1 MPLEQAIQDHAA
13 AIRELAAAIRGGAAP
28 RTADQHLATAAA
40 HVTEANKVI
49 EKAKSTS
56 GEAQGKSEAKKADTK
71 KPDPK
76 QEPVEAPVEEQSAA
90 TLEEKDEPAVAEVE
104 VTRDQVRD
112 ITLALGKAGKR
123 DPLVALLGELGVAK
137 SSQLEDNQLVEFFT
151 RATALLGE

>member
-1 MPLEQAIQDHAA
+1 MSLEQAIQDHAS

-49 EKAKSTS
+49 EKA
-56 GEAQGKSEAKKADTK
+56 QGSSKKSEVK

-76 QEPVEAPVEEQSAA
+76 PDPVEAPVEEQSAA
-90 TLEEKDEPAVAEVE
+90 TPEPKDEAAVAEVE

-137 SSQLEDNQLVEFFT
+137 SSQLDDSQLVEFFA
-151 RATALLGE
+151 RATALLEE

>member
-1 MPLEQAIQDHAA
+1 MSLEQAIQDHAA

-28 RTADQHLATAAA
+28 RTAAAQ
-40 HVTEANKVI
+40 VTEVNKAVD
-49 EKAKSTS
+49 KAQTS
-56 GEAQGKSEAKKADTK
+56 AKKAEK

-76 QEPVEAPVEEQSAA
+76 PEPVEAPVEEQSAA
-90 TLEEKDEPAVAEVE
+90 TPEQKDGHAAAEVE

-123 DPLVALLGELGVAK
+123 DPLVALLGELGVAR
-137 SSQLEDNQLVEFFT
+137 SSQLDDSQLAEFFT

>member
-1 MPLEQAIQDHAA
+1 MSLEQAIQDHAA

-28 RTADQHLATAAA
+28 RTAAA
-40 HVTEANKVI
+40 HVTEANKAVD
-49 EKAKSTS
+49 KAQTS
-56 GEAQGKSEAKKADTK
+56 AKKAEK

-76 QEPVEAPVEEQSAA
+76 PEPVEAPDEEQSAA
-90 TLEEKDEPAVAEVE
+90 TLEQKDEPAAAEVE

>member
-1 MPLEQAIQDHAA
+1 MSLEQAIQDHAA

-49 EKAKSTS
+49 EKTQTS
-56 GEAQGKSEAKKADTK
+56 AKKAEK

-76 QEPVEAPVEEQSAA
+76 PVEAPVEEQSAA
-90 TLEEKDEPAVAEVE
+90 TQEQKDEPAAAEVE

-151 RATALLGE
+151 RATELLGE

>member
-1 MPLEQAIQDHAA
+1 MSLEQAIQDHAA

-49 EKAKSTS
+49 DKAQTS
-56 GEAQGKSEAKKADTK
+56 AKKVEK

-76 QEPVEAPVEEQSAA
+76 PESAEAPVEEQFAA
-90 TLEEKDEPAVAEVE
+90 TPEQKDGHAAAEVE

-123 DPLVALLGELGVAK
+123 DPLVALLGELGVAR
-137 SSQLEDNQLVEFFT
+137 SSQLDDSQLAEFFT

>member
-1 MPLEQAIQDHAA
+1 MSLEQAIQDHAA

-40 HVTEANKVI
+40 HVTEANKVL
-49 EKAKSTS
+49 EKAKGTS
-56 GEAQGKSEAKKADTK
+56 GEAQGKSETKKAEK

-76 QEPVEAPVEEQSAA
+76 PDPVEAPVEEQSAA
-90 TLEEKDEPAVAEVE
+90 TPEEKDEPAAAEVE

-137 SSQLEDNQLVEFFT
+137 SSQLEDGQLVEFFT
-151 RATALLGE
+151 RATALLEE

>member
-1 MPLEQAIQDHAA
+1 MSLEQAIQDHAA
-13 AIRELAAAIRGGAAP
+13 AIRELAAAIRQGGAP
-28 RTADQHLATAAA
+28 RTADQHLAAAAA
-40 HVTEANKVI
+40 HVTEANQAI
-49 EKAKSTS
+49 GKAQSS
-56 GEAQGKSEAKKADTK
+56 AKKADTK

-76 QEPVEAPVEEQSAA
+76 PDPVEAPAEEQSAA
-90 TLEEKDEPAVAEVE
+90 TPEQKDEPAAAEVE

>member
-1 MPLEQAIQDHAA
+1 MSLEQAIQDHAA

-28 RTADQHLATAAA
+28 RTADQHLAAAAA
-40 HVTEANKVI
+40 HVTEANRVI
-49 EKAKSTS
+49 DKAQTS
-56 GEAQGKSEAKKADTK
+56 VKKTEK

-76 QEPVEAPVEEQSAA
+76 PEPVEASVEEQSAV
-90 TLEEKDEPAVAEVE
+90 TQEQKDEPAAAEVE

-137 SSQLEDNQLVEFFT
+137 SSQLEDDQLVEFFT

>member
-1 MPLEQAIQDHAA
+1 MSLEQAIQDHAA
-13 AIRELAAAIRGGAAP
+13 AIRELAAAIRQGGAP
-28 RTADQHLATAAA
+28 HTADQHLAVAA
-40 HVTEANKVI
+40 VTEANQVI
-49 EKAKSTS
+49 GK
-56 GEAQGKSEAKKADTK
+56 AQGSAKKADTK

-76 QEPVEAPVEEQSAA
+76 PEPVEAPVEEQSAA
-90 TLEEKDEPAVAEVE
+90 TPEEKDEPAAAEVE

-137 SSQLEDNQLVEFFT
+137 SSQLEDNQLAEFFT

>member
-1 MPLEQAIQDHAA
+1 MFDGGIAGPF
-13 AIRELAAAIRGGAAP
+13 IRGGAA

-49 EKAKSTS
+49 EKAQTS
-56 GEAQGKSEAKKADTK
+56 AKKTEK

-76 QEPVEAPVEEQSAA
+76 PEPVEAPVEEQSAA
-90 TLEEKDEPAVAEVE
+90 TPEQKDEPAAAEVE

-137 SSQLEDNQLVEFFT
+137 SSQLDDSQLVEFYT

>member
-1 MPLEQAIQDHAA
+1 MSLEQAIQDHAA
-13 AIRELAAAIRGGAAP
+13 AIRELAAAIRQGGAP
-28 RTADQHLATAAA
+28 RTADQHLAAAAA

-49 EKAKSTS
+49 EKTQTA
-56 GEAQGKSEAKKADTK
+56 GKKADTK

-76 QEPVEAPVEEQSAA
+76 PEPVEAPVEEQSVA
-90 TLEEKDEPAVAEVE
+90 TQEQKDEPAAAEVE

-137 SSQLEDNQLVEFFT
+137 SSQLEDNQLAEFFT
-151 RATALLGE
+151 RATALLEE

>member
-1 MPLEQAIQDHAA
+1 MSLEQAIQDHAA

-28 RTADQHLATAAA
+28 RTADLHLVAAA
-40 HVTEANKVI
+40 AAAAAPVTEANKAAD
-49 EKAKSTS
+49 KAQTS
-56 GEAQGKSEAKKADTK
+56 AKKTESK

-76 QEPVEAPVEEQSAA
+76 PEPVEAPVEEQSAA
-90 TLEEKDEPAVAEVE
+90 TPEQKDEPAAAEVE

>member
-1 MPLEQAIQDHAA
+1 MSLEQAIQDHAA
-13 AIRELAAAIRGGAAP
+13 AIRELAAAIRQGGAP
-28 RTADQHLATAAA
+28 HTADQHLATAAA

-49 EKAKSTS
+49 EKAHTST
-56 GEAQGKSEAKKADTK
+56 KKTESK

-76 QEPVEAPVEEQSAA
+76 PDPVEAPVEEQSAA
-90 TLEEKDEPAVAEVE
+90 TPEEKDEPAVAEVE

-137 SSQLEDNQLVEFFT
+137 SSQLEDNQLVEFFN
-151 RATALLGE
+151 RATALLEE

>member
-1 MPLEQAIQDHAA
+1 MSIEQAIQDHAA
-13 AIRELAAAIRGGAAP
+13 AIRELAAAIRQGGAG
-28 RTADQHLATAAA
+28 TGQVVAAA
-40 HVTEANKVI
+40 ATNVTEASQTI
-49 EKAKSTS
+49 GKAQSST
-56 GEAQGKSEAKKADTK
+56 KKADTK

-76 QEPVEAPVEEQSAA
+76 PEPVEEQSAA
-90 TLEEKDEPAVAEVE
+90 TPEEKDEPAAAEVE

-151 RATALLGE
+151 RATALLEE

>member
-1 MPLEQAIQDHAA
+1 MSLEQAIQDHAA

-28 RTADQHLATAAA
+28 RTAAAQ
-40 HVTEANKVI
+40 VTEANKAVD
-49 EKAKSTS
+49 KAQTS
-56 GEAQGKSEAKKADTK
+56 AKKAEKAEKAEK

-76 QEPVEAPVEEQSAA
+76 PEPVEAPVEEQSAA
-90 TLEEKDEPAVAEVE
+90 TPEQKDGHAAAEVE

-123 DPLVALLGELGVAK
+123 DPLVALLGELGVAR
-137 SSQLEDNQLVEFFT
+137 SSQLDDSQLAEFFT

>member
-1 MPLEQAIQDHAA
+1 MSLEQAIQDHAA

-28 RTADQHLATAAA
+28 RTADQHLAAAAA
-40 HVTEANKVI
+40 HVTEANRVI
-49 EKAKSTS
+49 DKAQTS
-56 GEAQGKSEAKKADTK
+56 VKKTEK

-76 QEPVEAPVEEQSAA
+76 PEPVEAPVEEQSAV
-90 TLEEKDEPAVAEVE
+90 TQEQKDEPVAAEVE

-137 SSQLEDNQLVEFFT
+137 SSQLEDSQLVEFFT